1 MSDSLNSTCD
11 QCFATDHRAT
21 CCPIKL
27 LEDNVTDESVSSSGT
42 LSSDDLSTVI
52 LALLNNLVNK
62 NETISKP
69 DSKISSL
76 NQAQKRKSDG
86 IIVMNPPPALSK
98 TTMIDRMNNSIMIPE
113 ESKNSPIK
121 TNSEISPAGHLVN
134 KVYLNELEKITLN
147 HNSTLSFGQFLPN
160 LQSAPASSS
169 SSSSRTTSIS
179 PTAEIEQELDI
190 SNATQLIPGPLIYL
204 DKKKPRKDRTPTPPL
219 EHESCMPKKKIQKFE
234 DEGAEI
240 THVAD
245 HETKIV
251 LVQVNGAIR
260 PVSINAASTR
270 LRIVT
275 KFDGLKLERPH
286 ICCWTLSG
294 STCGRAFTRSDLL
307 NRHIKSLHTRKK
319 ELNCKVEGCDYLC
332 GRSDHLKSHVRNR
345 HKEVYSN
352 FYPADGAGGGS
363 DEAPKKVV
371 KRGQDASQ
379 DLGYLGEI
387 QRIKLQNDPEIIQ
400 KFPDAKNLQHVKREN
415 TDSSLSSEQIQNS
428 LIEQNNSLLKH
439 FVKHNNDINPEL
451 MNSLLKLLPEIDT
464 KMI

>member
-1 MSDSLNSTCD
+1 MSDSLTCD

-62 NETISKP
+62 NETIAKP
-69 DSKISSL
+69 ESENVTEPSLVL
-76 NQAQKRKSDG
+76 NQAQKRKSDF
-86 IIVMNPPPALSK
+86 IVMNPPIGSK
-98 TTMIDRMNNSIMIPE
+98 TTISKLSNSIKIPE

-121 TNSEISPAGHLVN
+121 TNSGISPAGHLVN
-134 KVYLNELEKITLN
+134 TVYLNELEKITQN
-147 HNSTLSFGQFLPN
+147 HNSTLSFNLPN
-160 LQSAPASSS
+160 LQSAPTSSS
-169 SSSSRTTSIS
+169 CSSSRTTSMS

-190 SNATQLIPGPLIYL
+190 SNVTQLIAGPLIYL
-204 DKKKPRKDRTPTPPL
+204 DKKKPRKDRTPSPPP
-219 EHESCMPKKKIQKFE
+219 EHEQSYVPKKKIQKME
-234 DEGAEI
+234 DEGGQI
-240 THVAD
+240 TQVAD
-245 HETKIV
+245 NETKIV
-251 LVQVNGAIR
+251 MVKVNGAIM

-345 HKEVYSN
+345 HKEVFSN
-352 FYPADGAGGGS
+352 FYPVDGAPAG
-363 DEAPKKVV
+363 DEVTKKVVV
-371 KRGQDASQ
+371 KRGGDD

-387 QRIKLQNDPEIIQ
+387 QRIKLQNFPELIQ
-400 KFPDAKNLQHVKREN
+400 NCPDAKNLQNVEREN
-415 TDSSLSSEQIQNS
+415 TESFLSSEQIQNS

-439 FVKHNNDINPEL
+439 FVKQNNDINPEL
-451 MNSLLKLLPEIDT
+451 MNSLLKLLPEIDA
-464 KMI
+464 KII

>member
-1 MSDSLNSTCD
+1 
-11 QCFATDHRAT
+11 
-21 CCPIKL
+21 
-27 LEDNVTDESVSSSGT
+27 VSSSGT

-52 LALLNNLVNK
+52 LALLNNIVNK
-62 NETISKP
+62 NETIP
-69 DSKISSL
+69 ESKILTATSPVL
-76 NQAQKRKSDG
+76 NQAQKRKSDF
-86 IIVMNPPPALSK
+86 IVMNPPIGPSK
-98 TTMIDRMNNSIMIPE
+98 ATISKLNNYTKIPE

-134 KVYLNELEKITLN
+134 TVYLNELEKITQN
-147 HNSTLSFGQFLPN
+147 QNSILSFNPP
-160 LQSAPASSS
+160 SAPT
-169 SSSSRTTSIS
+169 SSSSRTTSMS

-190 SNATQLIPGPLIYL
+190 SNVTQLIAGPLIYL
-204 DKKKPRKDRTPTPPL
+204 DKKKPRKDRTPTPPP
-219 EHESCMPKKKIQKFE
+219 ESEQSYVPKKKIPKL
-234 DEGAEI
+234 DEGREI
-240 THVAD
+240 TDVAD
-245 HETKIV
+245 NETKIV
-251 LVQVNGAIR
+251 MVKVNGAIM

-319 ELNCKVEGCDYLC
+319 ELNCKVEGCDYVC

-352 FYPADGAGGGS
+352 FYPIDGTV
-363 DEAPKKVV
+363 EEVTKKVV
-371 KRGQDASQ
+371 KRGGDD

-387 QRIKLQNDPEIIQ
+387 QRIKLQNVPELITN
-400 KFPDAKNLQHVKREN
+400 FPDAKNLQNVKREN
-415 TDSSLSSEQIQNS
+415 DLSCLQSSEQIQNS

-439 FVKHNNDINPEL
+439 FVKQNNPNINPEL

>member
-1 MSDSLNSTCD
+1 MSDSLTCD

-52 LALLNNLVNK
+52 LALLNNIVNK
-62 NETISKP
+62 NETIPESKNLTET
-69 DSKISSL
+69 SLVL
-76 NQAQKRKSDG
+76 NQAQKRKSDF
-86 IIVMNPPPALSK
+86 IVMNPPIGPSK
-98 TTMIDRMNNSIMIPE
+98 ATISKLNNYTKIPE

-134 KVYLNELEKITLN
+134 TVYLNELEKITQN
-147 HNSTLSFGQFLPN
+147 QNSALSFNPP
-160 LQSAPASSS
+160 SAPT
-169 SSSSRTTSIS
+169 SSSSRTTSMS

-190 SNATQLIPGPLIYL
+190 SNVTQLIAGPLIYL
-204 DKKKPRKDRTPTPPL
+204 DKKKPRKDRTPTPPP
-219 EHESCMPKKKIQKFE
+219 ESEQSYVPKKKIPKL
-234 DEGAEI
+234 DEGGEI
-240 THVAD
+240 TDVAD
-245 HETKIV
+245 NETKIV
-251 LVQVNGAIR
+251 MVKVNGAIM

-352 FYPADGAGGGS
+352 FYPTDGTG
-363 DEAPKKVV
+363 EEVTKKVA
-371 KRGQDASQ
+371 KRGGDD

-387 QRIKLQNDPEIIQ
+387 QRIKLQNVPELITN
-400 KFPDAKNLQHVKREN
+400 FPDAKNLQNVKRDN
-415 TDSSLSSEQIQNS
+415 DLSCLQSSEQIQNS

-439 FVKHNNDINPEL
+439 FVKQNNSNINPEL